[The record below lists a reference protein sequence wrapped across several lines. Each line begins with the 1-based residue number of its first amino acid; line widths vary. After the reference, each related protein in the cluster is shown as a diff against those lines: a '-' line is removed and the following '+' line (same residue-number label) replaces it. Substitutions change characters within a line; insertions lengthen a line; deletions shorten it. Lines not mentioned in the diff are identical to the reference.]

1 MSLISPAMGGLG
13 FAMPAA
19 IGLRLALP
27 TRPVVAVVGDGS
39 SLYAIQSLWS
49 ASTYAAGPLFVILK
63 NGGYAIMDRL
73 AEHEGGASAW
83 PNVDV
88 DIAGLA
94 EIFGCAALRIADLD
108 SLRQALDEVVP
119 GLADRDEPLL
129 LEVTVEPDPVF
140 ET

>member
-1 MSLISPAMGGLG
+1 
-13 FAMPAA
+13 MPAA
-19 IGLRLALP
+19 IGAAP
-27 TRPVVAVVGDGS
+27 GASAARPVVAIIGDGS

-49 ASTYAAGPLFVILK
+49 AATYGAGPLFVILK

-94 EIFGCAALRIADLD
+94 QIFGCDARRVADLD
-108 SLRQALDEVVP
+108 TLRDVLDVVVP
-119 GLADRDEPLL
+119 GLADRNEPLL
-129 LEVTVEPDPVF
+129 LEVTVEPDPEF
-140 ET
+140 SP

>member
-1 MSLISPAMGGLG
+1 MGGLG

-27 TRPVVAVVGDGS
+27 SRSVVAIIGDGS

-49 ASTYAAGPLFVILK
+49 AATYDSGPLFVILK

-94 EIFGCAALRIADLD
+94 EIFGCEARRIADLD
-108 SLRQALDEVVP
+108 TLREVLDEVVP
-119 GLADRDEPLL
+119 GLADRTEPLL
-129 LEVTVEPDPVF
+129 LEVTVEPDRDF
-140 ET
+140 RT